1 MLNKR
6 VLGIITIVFVSSLVL
21 AVTTDYNQAKAA
33 EAKAQFKAK
42 LKGENEVPPVTTD
55 AEGKVK
61 LKVKESNIKYKLNI
75 TGITD
80 ATMAHIH
87 QGKAGENGEPVV
99 DLLADGN
106 KQETSNGLFI
116 NGSIVDS
123 GLIGPMKGKSL
134 SDLVSSMNG
143 GNNYVNVHTQEH
155 PDGEIRGQLELSGS
169 TNSTSAAGNDANVD
183 TDSNTDANAETS
195 IVTPT
200 ED

>member
-1 MLNKR
+1 VILDKKVFGVIM
-6 VLGIITIVFVSSLVL
+6 VGIVFSLIL
-21 AVTTDYNQAKAA
+21 AVSIDYNQVKAA
-33 EAKAQFKAK
+33 EAKQQFKAK
-42 LKGENEVPPVTTD
+42 LKGQNEVPPVTTT

-61 LKVKESNIKYKLNI
+61 LKVKDSNIKYKLNI

-87 QGKAGENGEPVV
+87 QGKSSENGEPVV

-106 KQETSNGLFI
+106 KQKTSNGLFI

-123 GLIGPMKGKSL
+123 SLIGPLKGKSV
-134 SDLVSSMNG
+134 SDLVSSMNS
-143 GNNYVNVHTQEH
+143 GNNYVNVHTQAH

-169 TNSTSAAGNDANVD
+169 VNMTSATGNETD
-183 TDSNTDANAETS
+183 TDTESDTETA

-200 ED
+200 EE

>member
-1 MLNKR
+1 MILDKK
-6 VLGIITIVFVSSLVL
+6 VLGIIMIGVVSSLVL
-21 AVTTDYNQAKAA
+21 AVSIDCHQVKAA
-33 EAKAQFKAK
+33 VAKQQFKTK

-87 QGKAGENGEPVV
+87 QGKSGENGEPVV

-106 KQETSNGLFI
+106 KQDTSNGLFI

-123 GLIGPMKGKSL
+123 SLIGPLKGKTI
-134 SDLVSSMNG
+134 SDLVSSLND
-143 GNNYVNVHTQEH
+143 GNNYVNVHTQAH

-169 TNSTSAAGNDANVD
+169 ANMTSAAGNETD
-183 TDSNTDANAETS
+183 TESDTETA

-200 ED
+200 KE

>member
-1 MLNKR
+1 MILDKK
-6 VLGIITIVFVSSLVL
+6 VFGVIMVGIVFSLIL
-21 AVTTDYNQAKAA
+21 AVSIDYNQVKAA
-33 EAKAQFKAK
+33 EAKQQFKAK
-42 LKGENEVPPVTTD
+42 LKGQNEVPPVTTT

-61 LKVKESNIKYKLNI
+61 LKVKDSNIKYKLNI

-87 QGKAGENGEPVV
+87 QGKSSENGEPVV

-106 KQETSNGLFI
+106 KQKTSNGLFI

-123 GLIGPMKGKSL
+123 SLIGPLKGKSV
-134 SDLVSSMNG
+134 SDLVSSMNS
-143 GNNYVNVHTQEH
+143 GNNYVNVHTQAH

-169 TNSTSAAGNDANVD
+169 VNMTSATGNETD
-183 TDSNTDANAETS
+183 TDTESDTETA

-200 ED
+200 EE